1 MYAAWQTRCSELRSQ
16 ILSPHHSP
24 RNVSWRQRGP
34 QSCSDH
40 AVSASPADC
49 RHAVSGICALQLT
62 GSASPTRTPS
72 LVGTAQ
78 TREGCPRDRP
88 CRMHRRQIT
97 DSKSVEHSELYLTES
112 QRASTQSCDH
122 TVSYAA
128 YNDVNMDQF
137 TQRVTHLISNS
148 LIGIYP
154 NFTDISTSAA
164 VTEFRALLF
173 VAGLLLLVI
182 GYAHIGFF
190 IVLLGESL
198 QLSSIESTVATYG
211 TVGWILLI
219 EMTLFCGFLVTA
231 YIVLMAVNR

>member
-1 MYAAWQTRCSELRSQ
+1 M
-16 ILSPHHSP
+16 HH
-24 RNVSWRQRGP
+24 
-34 QSCSDH
+34 
-40 AVSASPADC
+40 
-49 RHAVSGICALQLT
+49 
-62 GSASPTRTPS
+62 
-72 LVGTAQ
+72 
-78 TREGCPRDRP
+78 
-88 CRMHRRQIT
+88 RQIA

-112 QRASTQSCDH
+112 QRVSTQLCDH
-122 TVSYAA
+122 TVSYVA
-128 YNDVNMDQF
+128 YNDVNTTQF
-137 TQRVTHLISNS
+137 TQGVTQLDSYPNS